1 MAKVLRRLKAS
12 FQGATA
18 NLVPPLSAKYKQ
30 CRCPIMMRDWTDGR
44 TAKGLKIDP
53 QVAKNADAPQ
63 TDVTRGRATD
73 NLLVLR
79 SITAEF
85 VR

>member
-1 MAKVLRRLKAS
+1 MPDNDARL
-12 FQGATA
+12 
-18 NLVPPLSAKYKQ
+18 
-30 CRCPIMMRDWTDGR
+30 DGR

-53 QVAKNADAPQ
+53 QVAKNADAAPQ

-73 NLLVLR
+73 NLLALR

-85 VR
+85 VRRQRGMLIYMI